1 MLVALILAIVILA
14 GSVIT
19 AVAMIKQ
26 EQQNS
31 QEQNTNSDGMIDLI
45 SCEEEDIERVTID
58 SAKDTYSVIRDAA
71 DADGIT
77 WIIENRDNTDIS
89 QYNLMMLINRCTT
102 LRALRFRQ
110 SAFYRRGTCS
120 LRLRQRQQPRSR
132 QHNRQK
138 QGRIHLPH
146 RKQIRT

>member
-1 MLVALILAIVILA
+1 MSSRADKSLTRMLVALILAIVILA

-77 WIIENRDNTDIS
+77 
-89 QYNLMMLINRCTT
+89 M
-102 LRALRFRQ
+102 
-110 SAFYRRGTCS
+110 
-120 LRLRQRQQPRSR
+120 
-132 QHNRQK
+132 
-138 QGRIHLPH
+138 
-146 RKQIRT
+146 